1 MPSKY
6 FANHFT
12 LYHGEPVHDLLQS
25 QHSSILIVGASHSLA
40 FAETDCRCKIGR
52 KWRLH
57 DVAVG
62 IPLGAHVYLKG
73 GMGWNDRK

>member
-1 MPSKY
+1 MVFYACVYQK
-6 FANHFT
+6 
-12 LYHGEPVHDLLQS
+12 L
-25 QHSSILIVGASHSLA
+25 
-40 FAETDCRCKIGR
+40 AETDCRCKIGC